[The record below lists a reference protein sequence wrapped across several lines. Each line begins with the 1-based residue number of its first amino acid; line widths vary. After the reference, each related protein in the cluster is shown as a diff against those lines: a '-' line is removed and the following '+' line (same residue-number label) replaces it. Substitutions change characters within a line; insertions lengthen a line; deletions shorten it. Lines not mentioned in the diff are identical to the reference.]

1 MNYAVHTIGTAPDR
15 ARETLAGAEKS
26 FGFIP
31 NLLGTMAES
40 PELLK
45 TYPAIGALFDQT
57 SFTPT
62 ERQVVMLATSHENR
76 CEYCMGAHTAIASMQ
91 KVPDDVVQSI
101 RDGRPI
107 ADPKLEAL
115 RRLTAAVVASRGWPD
130 EADLAAFHRAGY
142 GQAQVLEVI
151 LGIGLKTFA
160 NYANHIAGTPLD
172 KAFAKAAWKKPA

>member
-1 MNYAVHTIGTAPDR
+1 MRYAVHTIDTAPDR
-15 ARETLAGAEKS
+15 AKETLAGAEKS

-31 NLLGTMAES
+31 NLLGTMAEA

-45 TYPAIGALFDQT
+45 TYLAVGALFDET

-62 ERQVVMLATSHENR
+62 ERQVVMLATSYENG
-76 CEYCMGAHTAIASMQ
+76 CEYCMGAHTAISSMQ
-91 KVPDDVVQSI
+91 KVPDAVVLAI

-130 EADLAAFHRAGY
+130 EADLTAFHRAGY

-151 LGIGLKTFA
+151 LGVGLKTFA